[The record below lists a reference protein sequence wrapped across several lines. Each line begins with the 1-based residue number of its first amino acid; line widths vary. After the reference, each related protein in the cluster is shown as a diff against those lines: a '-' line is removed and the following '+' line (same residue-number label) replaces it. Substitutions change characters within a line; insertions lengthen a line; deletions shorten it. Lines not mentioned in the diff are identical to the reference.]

1 MTQKVFGRQC
11 QYSKSTG
18 LGVGRPDLQSWIPI
32 LSWRLSISFS
42 APGFPHLE
50 HQIPVR
56 CSPEVLYFPCACVCA
71 SCFSHVWLFAT
82 LRTVV
87 HQAPLSTGFSR
98 QEYWSGVLCPPP
110 GDLPH
115 PGIKTYLL
123 NLLHWQV
130 GSLPANGRLKKW
142 IFNFTLTN
150 RASG

>member
-87 HQAPLSTGFSR
+87 HQAPLSIGFSR
-98 QEYWSGVLCPPP
+98 QEYWSGLRALLQGIFPTQGSNHLC
-110 GDLPH
+110 
-115 PGIKTYLL
+115 
-123 NLLHWQV
+123 LLHWQV
-130 GSLPANGRLKKW
+130 GSSPLAPPRKSYRFLRSLL
-142 IFNFTLTN
+142 I
-150 RASG
+150 